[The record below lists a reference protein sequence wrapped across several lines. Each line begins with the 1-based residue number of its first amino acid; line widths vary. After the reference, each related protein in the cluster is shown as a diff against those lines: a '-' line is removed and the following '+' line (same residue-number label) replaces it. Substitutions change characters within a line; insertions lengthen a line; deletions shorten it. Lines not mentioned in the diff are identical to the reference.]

1 MLVSNTIFSKMKK
14 LWGNYFKQKKNK
26 RLSASF
32 LKQLKK
38 ISAISKN
45 LKHKKKQ
52 PGKPDCCSNLKDNVN
67 NILWK
72 LIN

>member
-14 LWGNYFKQKKNK
+14 LWGKQKENK
-26 RLSASF
+26 RLSTSF

-67 NILWK
+67 SILWK